1 MEPTKK
7 TKSFLEVIIFDE
19 DSGQLDASL
28 GIIEERS
35 EELINFVKEALE
47 KVNNGEIEGYHQL
60 FHFLSL
66 KSKHINEFCFMQ
78 FAAIKLIDAQVNKP
92 SLASL
97 EGFLKFLKEGGAFGK
112 DSDSE

>member
-19 DSGQLDASL
+19 DAGKLDASL
-28 GIIEERS
+28 GIIEERT
-35 EELINFVKEALE
+35 EELSNFVKEALE
-47 KVNNGEIEGYHQL
+47 KVSNGEIKGYHQL

-66 KSKHINEFCFMQ
+66 KAKHINEFCFMQ
-78 FAAIKLIDAQVNKP
+78 FVAIKLIDSQVNKP
-92 SLASL
+92 SL
-97 EGFLKFLKEGGAFGK
+97 EGFLKFLTEGGAFGK